1 MLRVSRVHR
10 LSILLA
16 LLPAA
21 ALAADRRYDY
31 REKVLDNGL
40 TVLTLEDHSSPIVAV
55 QVWYHVGSKDEDPQR
70 QGFAHMF
77 EHMMFRGTDKLGSKD
92 HFDFIRRTGGDC
104 NAYTAFD
111 NTTYINELPSNQL
124 ELILWLEAERMAFL
138 RVDEKGFHD
147 ERKVVEE
154 ERRMRS
160 LNAPYGMVPER
171 LLAEVFTVHPYR
183 WTPIGQIPHLR
194 AATIEELQAF
204 WDKYYVPAN
213 ATLVIVGDVT
223 HDKAHE
229 LADRYFGWI
238 PKMPAPPRV
247 TVKEP
252 AQTEKKVITI
262 PEKKGPIPIVG
273 VVYRGVPTTHPDAL
287 PLEMLMNILGGGESS
302 RIYKDLV
309 KDKRICQ
316 VAVGGSVSFED
327 DGLFG
332 AGAAVLPL
340 VGDKAKVITEIRG
353 HLERARSEKVSDR
366 ELEKVKNQYL
376 RSTVTESLTVASK
389 ATMLGTYKV
398 LHGNTDEANRQ
409 LDKIRA
415 ITADDLLR
423 VAQTYIRPEAE
434 ITATV
439 QPQAGGLASLFGS
452 KKDDVDEGAAPL
464 PEPETNRV
472 APRGGERAQLARPA
486 AFPEAAPKAALL
498 ESFPEPKVIESKLQ
512 NGMKLVV
519 IPNHEV
525 PFVTI
530 SLGSLHGAWTEG
542 KPGSA
547 SMACGLITKGSADHT
562 AAEMAEE
569 LEFNAISLGA
579 GADMDTTTVSASCV
593 SDKLPVAM
601 KLMAEVVR
609 TPTFPEDEFNVL
621 RDQTKLGL
629 SISNT
634 TPEYVA
640 EREMRSRLFGEHPY
654 SRTPTGELEDVGA
667 LTVADA
673 KAWWSRYIRHD
684 SCVLYV
690 AGDVQPSEVAAMAEQ
705 HFGGW
710 TAEENVMPPALPPVP
725 QPSATH
731 IYLVDRPGSVQ
742 SQIRMGHIGITRH
755 DKAYFPSR
763 VLSTVFGGGFNSRL
777 NDAVRVQKGLTYGAR
792 GGLSSDRFAGRLGI
806 STFTKTPSTVEAVKV
821 ILGEIEKIRSEP
833 ITAEELDVTR
843 SYILGGFAGDRETPQ
858 ATVGDMWLIEREK
871 LPKDYF
877 RKYLSGIRD
886 TTPEAV
892 LQVAKMLIRPDQ
904 LTIVV
909 VGEAKVLREELEK
922 IAPVTVIGEDTPSSR
937 PTPPAAPATPEP
949 AKEAPKP

>member
-16 LLPAA
+16 MAPTAV
-21 ALAADRRYDY
+21 LAAEARYDY
-31 REKVLDNGL
+31 REKVLANGL

-92 HFDFIRRTGGDC
+92 HFEFIRRTGGDC

-138 RVDEKGFHD
+138 RIDEQGFHD

-171 LLAEVFTVHPYR
+171 LLSEVFTVHPYR

-223 HDKAHE
+223 HDRAHE
-229 LADRYFGWI
+229 LAEKYFGWI
-238 PKMPAPPRV
+238 PAMPAPPRV

-252 AQTEKKVITI
+252 PLTEKKVITI

-273 VVYRGVPTTHPDAL
+273 VVYRGVPMTHADAL

-340 VGDKAKVITEIRG
+340 VGDKQKVITEIRA
-353 HLERARSEKVSDR
+353 HLERARTEKVSDR
-366 ELEKVKNQYL
+366 ELEKVRNQYL

-389 ATMLGTYKV
+389 ASMLGSYRV
-398 LHGNTDEANRQ
+398 LHGNTDEANRR
-409 LDKIRA
+409 LARIRA

-439 QPQAGGLASLFGS
+439 QPQTGGLASLFG
-452 KKDDVDEGAAPL
+452 KKDDVDEGAEPL

-472 APRGGERAQLARPA
+472 AERGGLRAALQRPES
-486 AFPEAAPKAALL
+486 FPSSPPKAALL
-498 ESFPEPKVIESKLQ
+498 ESFPEPTVVESRLQ

-525 PFVTI
+525 PFVTL
-530 SLGSLHGAWTEG
+530 SLGSLHGAWTES

-547 SMACGLITKGSADHT
+547 SMACGLITKGSAQHS

-579 GADMDTTTVSASCV
+579 GADMDTTTVNASCV
-593 SDKLPVAM
+593 SDKLPMAM

-621 RDQTKLGL
+621 RDQTRLGL

-640 EREMRSRLFGEHPY
+640 DREMRRRMFGEHPY
-654 SRTPTGELEDVGA
+654 SRTPTGELEDVGGLSA
-667 LTVADA
+667 ADA
-673 KAWWSRYIRHD
+673 KAWWYRYIRHD

-690 AGDVQPSEVAAMAEQ
+690 AGDVQPAEVAKLAEE

-710 TAEENVMPPALPPVP
+710 RAEENVLPPQLP
-725 QPSATH
+725 PLPKPAATH

-742 SQIRMGHIGITRH
+742 SQIRMGHLGITRH

-792 GGLSSDRFAGRLGI
+792 GGLSSDRFAGRFGV

-821 ILGEIEKIRSEP
+821 ILAEIERIRREP
-833 ITAEELDVTR
+833 ISAEELDVTR

-858 ATVGDMWLIEREK
+858 ATVGDLWLLEREK
-871 LPKDYF
+871 LPQDYF
-877 RKYLSGIRD
+877 RKYLSGIRETTAD
-886 TTPEAV
+886 TV
-892 LQVAKMLIRPDQ
+892 LQVAQMLIRPDQ

-909 VGEAKVLREELEK
+909 VGEAKALREELEK
-922 IAPVTVIGEDTPSSR
+922 IAPVTVVGEDTPSTPS
-937 PTPPAAPATPEP
+937 PPAPPAPADPP
-949 AKEAPKP
+949 ASAP